1 MIPAWSVVLVAL
13 AYLCA
18 LFAVAHVAD
27 TSGRR
32 LMSGRARPTIYALAL
47 GVYCTSWTFY
57 GSVGFASRAG
67 FDFLGIYL
75 GPILVIGFG
84 HRVVA
89 RIVEI
94 AKSQNITSIA
104 DFVGARYGKSERVA
118 ALVCLVAVIGAV
130 PYIALQLKAVA
141 NSLSVFLIATGGQA
155 LTADVPVLSDLAFLV
170 AMVLAGFACA
180 FGTRHIDATE
190 HQDGLVLAI
199 AVESL
204 IKLVAF
210 LALGVFVVYGL
221 FDGAADLIA
230 RAASPPEG
238 SAPIWERSSNWP
250 TFLTLTTLSSFASL
264 LLARQFH
271 MTIVENRDARDLRR
285 AAWMFP
291 LYLIAINVFV
301 LPLAMAG
308 ELLIPGPGVDRD
320 MTVLLLPLQREAGL
334 LAMFVFIGGLSAAT
348 AMVIVASVALAIMIS
363 NHLVMPLLLRG
374 RGVLGDP
381 AGSQAKRPA
390 GPGDGG
396 NTGGDLGSQVVIIRR
411 VAILVV
417 ILLGY
422 AYYRA
427 AGEAALV
434 SIGLLSF
441 AATAQIAPAFI
452 GGLVWRRG
460 TALGAAAGLIAGV
473 ATWSYTL
480 LLPNLVHPAG
490 AWAGLVAHGPLGIAA
505 LRPEH
510 LLGLDWPALPHG
522 VAWSLGM
529 NLLAYVGFSLLRPA
543 NAMERLQA
551 NAYIDSD
558 RATMAQ
564 SFSLWRSSVTEA
576 ELQSTIGR
584 YLGQERTQRAFE
596 GFAAGRGTIG
606 AANNEADIHLLR
618 FGEHLLSSAI
628 GAASSRLVLSLL
640 LRRRNLS
647 TEAAF
652 KLLDDASAALQYNR
666 DILQHGLDHAGQGI
680 TVLDRDLRLLAWN
693 QAFIQLYDLPPS
705 LVRFGTGLDEVVRY
719 NAARGAY
726 GDGEQDELMAARLES
741 FVKDREPVRLKL
753 FPSRKVIEIRS
764 NPLPDGGLVT
774 TYTDITQAVEAQEE
788 LERTNETLERRV
800 AERTEEILRVNGEL
814 QRAKAGADEANASK
828 TRFLAAASH
837 DILQPLNA
845 ARLYAASLVER
856 DRGAGRP
863 ELAENIDA
871 SLDAVEEILT
881 ALLEISR
888 LDGGALKPEITAFR
902 LDELLRQ
909 LQREFEPSAREKGLK
924 LVFVATSVALRS
936 DRRLMR
942 RLLQNLISNAIKYT
956 PNGKVL
962 VGCRRRGGQ
971 ISVEVLDTGL
981 GIPPGKQKTVFREFQ
996 RLDQGARAAPGLGLG
1011 LSIVE
1016 RIART
1021 LDHRLVLVSLPGRGS
1036 RFCVLAPHSAP
1047 LPAMSVGAAPRRT
1060 PAGQLA
1066 GLRLLTIDNE
1076 PAILDGMKLLLE
1088 GWGCVV
1094 DTAAGL
1100 DEALVSMRGREPD
1113 VLIAD
1118 YHLDRG
1124 DGLSAISALRERAG
1138 ASIPAILLTA
1148 DRTPQVRD
1156 AAAALGVHLLHKPLK
1171 PGALRSLLAQWRAT
1185 RLAAE

>member
-1 MIPAWSVVLVAL
+1 MIPAWSVILVAL
-13 AYLCA
+13 AYLCG
-18 LFAVAHVAD
+18 LFAVAHMAD

-32 LMSGRARPTIYALAL
+32 MMMAGRARTTIYALAL

-67 FDFLGIYL
+67 FDFLGIYV

-84 HRVVA
+84 HRFVA
-89 RIVEI
+89 RIVTI

-118 ALVCLVAVIGAV
+118 ALVCLVAVIGAL

-155 LTADVPVLSDLAFLV
+155 LTPDVPVLSDLAFLV

-210 LALGVFVVYGL
+210 LVLGIFVVYGL
-221 FDGAADLIA
+221 FDGAGDLIA
-230 RAASPPEG
+230 KAANPPG
-238 SAPIWERSSNWP
+238 GAPPIWERTSNWP
-250 TFLTLTTLSSFASL
+250 TFLTLTLLSACASL

-271 MTIVENRDARDLRR
+271 MTIVENRDPRDVRR

-291 LYLIAINVFV
+291 LYLILINLFV

-308 ELLIPGPGVDRD
+308 ELLLPGPGIDRD
-320 MTVLLLPLQREAGL
+320 MTVLLLPLERQASL
-334 LAMFVFIGGLSAAT
+334 LALFVFVGGLSAAT
-348 AMVIVASVALAIMIS
+348 AMVIAASVALAIMIS

-374 RGVLGDP
+374 RRGLTDP
-381 AGSQAKRPA
+381 NRVTEPDSDNGTS
-390 GPGDGG
+390 
-396 NTGGDLGSQVVIIRR
+396 GGDLGSQVVIIRR
-411 VAILVV
+411 IAILVV

-441 AATAQIAPAFI
+441 AATAQIAPAFF
-452 GGLVWRRG
+452 GGLLWRRG
-460 TALGAAAGLIAGV
+460 TALGAAAGLSVGI
-473 ATWSYTL
+473 ATWAYTL
-480 LLPNLVHPAG
+480 LLPSLVPPG
-490 AWAGLVAHGPLGIAA
+490 SEWASLVSLGPLGMSA
-505 LRPEH
+505 LRPEA
-510 LLGLDWPALPHG
+510 LLGLALPPLPHG
-522 VAWSLGM
+522 VAWSLGL
-529 NLLAYVGFSLLRPA
+529 NVLAYVGFSLLRPA

-551 NAYIDSD
+551 NAFVESD

-596 GFAAGRGTIG
+596 SFASGRGE
-606 AANNEADIHLLR
+606 AQNVNREADIHLLR

-693 QAFIQLYDLPPS
+693 RAFIELYDLPPS

-726 GDGEQDELMAARLES
+726 GDGQQDELMAARLES
-741 FVKDREPVRLKL
+741 FVRDREPVRLKL
-753 FPSRKVIEIRS
+753 YPSKKVIEIRS

-774 TYTDITQAVEAQEE
+774 TYTDITEAVAAQEE

-800 AERTEEILRVNGEL
+800 VERTEEISRVNTEL
-814 QRAKAGADEANASK
+814 QGAKAAADDANASK

-845 ARLYAASLVER
+845 ARLYATSLVER
-856 DRGAGRP
+856 DRTAGHP
-863 ELAENIDA
+863 DLAENIDA

-909 LQREFEPSAREKGLK
+909 LQREFEPSAQEKGLK
-924 LVFVATSVALRS
+924 LVFLPTSVALRS
-936 DRRLMR
+936 DRRLIR

-956 PNGKVL
+956 PSGKVL
-962 VGCRRRGGQ
+962 VGCRRRGAQ
-971 ISVEVLDTGL
+971 VSVEVLDTGL
-981 GIPPGKQKTVFREFQ
+981 GIPPNKQKTVFREFQ
-996 RLDQGARAAPGLGLG
+996 RLDQGAKVARGLGLG
-1011 LSIVE
+1011 LSIVQ
-1016 RIART
+1016 RIAQA
-1021 LDHRLVLVSLPGRGS
+1021 LDHRLTLDSVPGRGT
-1036 RFCVLAPHSAP
+1036 RFAILAPRAAP
-1047 LPAMSVGAAPRRT
+1047 LPAMATSAAPRQS

-1066 GLRLLTIDNE
+1066 GLRLLVIDNE
-1076 PAILDGMKLLLE
+1076 PTILDGMRGLLG

-1094 DTAAGL
+1094 TTASGL
-1100 DEALVSMRGREPD
+1100 DEALASLRTTGEPD
-1113 VLIAD
+1113 VVIAD
-1118 YHLDRG
+1118 YHLDHG
-1124 DGLSAISALRERAG
+1124 NGLTAISTLRERTSARV
-1138 ASIPAILLTA
+1138 PAILLTA
-1148 DRTPQVRD
+1148 DRSPQVRE
-1156 AAAALGVHLLHKPLK
+1156 AAIALDVHLLNKPLK
-1171 PGALRSLLAQWRAT
+1171 PGALRALLAQWRAT